1 MFSWEY
7 PPYVVGGLGKH
18 TAELIPP
25 MSTLPN
31 LELHLVTPRL
41 GGGEQVERLGH
52 VTVHRLEPPPVEGD
66 FYTSAWQTNLRLE
79 DYAHQLY
86 EDSGP
91 FELVHVHDW
100 LVAFAGAAFKR
111 SYGVPLVSTIHAT
124 ERGRGRGYLAS
135 EQSRAINHVEWWLTY
150 ESWRVI
156 ACSEYM
162 RDEVANYFQCPR
174 DKIDVVPNGVDTSRF
189 DELEGQD
196 LTPFRNM
203 HALPEEKIVFSVGRV
218 VFEKGLHI
226 LVRAM
231 PLILAQEPS
240 TKVVIAGKGPEL
252 ESLRS
257 LAWSVGVG
265 EKVLLTG
272 FISDEDRDKLFKI
285 ASCAVFPSLYEPFGI
300 VALEAMAA
308 KCPVVV
314 SEVGGLQDVVQHAE
328 TGITVYSDDTD
339 SLAWGILHTLQHPEW
354 SASRVENAYRVVR
367 EEYNWE
373 RIAQRT
379 YEIYGQVISEAALV
393 DWQRAAR

>member
-18 TAELIPP
+18 VAELIPALAK
-25 MSTLPN
+25 LPD
-31 LELHLVTPRL
+31 LQVHLVTPRMR
-41 GGGEQVERLGH
+41 GGELLDQVGP
-52 VTVHRLEPPPVEGD
+52 VTIHRVEPPPVEGD

-79 DYAHQLY
+79 EYAHQLCD
-86 EDSGP
+86 ETGAFD
-91 FELVHVHDW
+91 LVHVHDW
-100 LVAFAGAAFKR
+100 LVAFVGAAFKR
-111 SYGVPLVSTIHAT
+111 SYKTPLLSTIHAT
-124 ERGRGRGYLAS
+124 ERGRGRGTLGS
-135 EQSRAINHVEWWLTY
+135 EQARAINHVEWWLAY
-150 ESWRVI
+150 ESWRII

-162 RDEVANYFQCPR
+162 RSEIADYFQCPR
-174 DKIDVVPNGVDTSRF
+174 DKIDVVPNGVDTARF
-189 DELEGQD
+189 DKLDGQD
-196 LTPFRNM
+196 FAPFRNM
-203 HALPEEKIVFSVGRV
+203 YALPSEQIVFSVGRV

-226 LVRAM
+226 LVKAM
-231 PLILAQEPS
+231 PMILAQEPS
-240 TKVVIAGKGPEL
+240 AKVVIAGKGPEL

-257 LAWSVGVG
+257 LAWSLGIG

-272 FISDEDRDKLFKI
+272 FITDEDRDKLFKI

-328 TGITVYSDDTD
+328 TGVTVYSDDPD

-354 SASRVENAYRVVR
+354 AARRVENAYRAVR
-367 EEYNWE
+367 EEYNWD

-379 YEIYGQVISEAALV
+379 AEIYEQIVVEATLI
-393 DWQRAAR
+393 DW

>member
-1 MFSWEY
+1 
-7 PPYVVGGLGKH
+7 
-18 TAELIPP
+18 
-25 MSTLPN
+25 
-31 LELHLVTPRL
+31 
-41 GGGEQVERLGH
+41 
-52 VTVHRLEPPPVEGD
+52 
-66 FYTSAWQTNLRLE
+66 LE
-79 DYAHQLY
+79 DYAHQLC
-86 EDSGP
+86 EDTGP

-111 SYGVPLVSTIHAT
+111 SYGVPLLSTIHAT

-135 EQSRAINHVEWWLTY
+135 EQARAINHVEWWLTY

-156 ACSEYM
+156 TCSEYM
-162 RDEVANYFQCPR
+162 RDEVIDYFQCPH
-174 DKIDVVPNGVDTSRF
+174 DKIDVVPNGVDTSHF
-189 DELEGQD
+189 DELEDQD
-196 LTPFRNM
+196 LTTFRNM
-203 HALPEEKIVFSVGRV
+203 YALPEERIVFSVGRV

-240 TKVVIAGKGPEL
+240 AKVVVAGKGPEL

-328 TGITVYSDDTD
+328 TGITVYSDDAD

-379 YEIYGQVISEAALV
+379 YEIYGQVILEAALV
-393 DWQRAAR
+393 DWQRAAG

>member
-1 MFSWEY
+1 MRVLMFSWEY

-25 MSTLPN
+25 LGSVPN
-31 LELHLVTPRL
+31 LEVHLVTPRL
-41 GGGEQVERLGH
+41 GGGKPVEQLGH
-52 VTVHRLEPPPVEGD
+52 VTVHRVDPPPVEGD

-79 DYAHQLY
+79 EYAHQLCN
-86 EDSGP
+86 DTGA
-91 FELVHVHDW
+91 FDLVHVHDW

-111 SYGVPLVSTIHAT
+111 SHNVPLLSTIHAT
-124 ERGRGRGYLAS
+124 ERGRGRGSLAS
-135 EQSRAINHVEWWLTY
+135 EQARAINHVEWWLTY

-162 RDEVANYFQCPR
+162 RDEVANYFQCPL

-196 LTPFRNM
+196 FAAFRNM
-203 HALPEEKIVFSVGRV
+203 YALPQEKIVFSVGRV
-218 VFEKGLHI
+218 VFEKGLHL
-226 LVRAM
+226 LVKAM
-231 PLILAQEPS
+231 PSILEQEPAA
-240 TKVVIAGKGPEL
+240 KVVIAGKGPEL
-252 ESLRS
+252 EALRS
-257 LAWSVGVG
+257 LAWSLEVG

-328 TGITVYSDDTD
+328 TGITVYSDDPD
-339 SLAWGILHTLQHPEW
+339 SLAWGIVHTLQHPEW
-354 SASRVENAYRVVR
+354 AARRVENAYSVVR

-379 YEIYGQVISEAALV
+379 HEIYGQIIAEAAL
-393 DWQRAAR
+393 AAW

>member
-1 MFSWEY
+1 MRVLMFSWEY

-25 MSTLPN
+25 LGSVPN
-31 LELHLVTPRL
+31 LEVHLVTPRL
-41 GGGEQVERLGH
+41 GGGKPVEQLGH
-52 VTVHRLEPPPVEGD
+52 VTVHRVDPPPVEGD

-79 DYAHQLY
+79 EYAHQLCN
-86 EDSGP
+86 DTGA
-91 FELVHVHDW
+91 FDLVHVHDW

-111 SYGVPLVSTIHAT
+111 SHNVPLLSTIHAT
-124 ERGRGRGYLAS
+124 ERGRGRGSLAS
-135 EQSRAINHVEWWLTY
+135 EQARAINHVEWWLTY

-162 RDEVANYFQCPR
+162 RDEVANYFQCPL

-196 LTPFRNM
+196 FAAFRNM
-203 HALPEEKIVFSVGRV
+203 YALPQEKIVFSVGRV
-218 VFEKGLHI
+218 VFEKGLHL
-226 LVRAM
+226 LVKAM
-231 PLILAQEPS
+231 PSILEQEPAA
-240 TKVVIAGKGPEL
+240 KVVIAGKGPEL
-252 ESLRS
+252 EALRS
-257 LAWSVGVG
+257 LAWSLEVG

-328 TGITVYSDDTD
+328 TGITVYSDDSD

-354 SASRVENAYRVVR
+354 AARRVENAYDVVR

-379 YEIYGQVISEAALV
+379 HEIYGQIIAEAAL
-393 DWQRAAR
+393 AAW